1 MADDHTLTLTCP
13 AKVNLALSVARPRTD
28 GMHPIASWMVACTFG
43 DRLELRRTDDNAYE
57 GVDAGG
63 GHADSQGGGLQV
75 VPDTEQPS
83 GVEISVDW
91 PVEKDL
97 AFRAWRLLE
106 SHLGRPLPVTAT
118 VRKRIP
124 TGAGLGGGSSDAAAM
139 LVGLDR
145 LFELNLSHRL
155 VELAAALGSDVPFI
169 VGAMQGEPSALV
181 AGLGEQLEPLPLK
194 GVLHLVLVFA
204 PVECPTPQ
212 VYRAFDQLHP
222 DAPLEADVER
232 VRTLAA
238 QWPVPQAGPFNDLAE
253 PAMVVQPRLREQIA
267 ALAAERIPAHITGS
281 GAAMFIIAPNH
292 LTAQSL
298 ARGVTAITGLPAIAT
313 RTL

>member
-1 MADDHTLTLTCP
+1 MDRLEITCP
-13 AKVNLALSVARPRTD
+13 AKVNLALSVARPRAD

-43 DRLELRRTDDNAYE
+43 DRIELRRADGTAEE
-57 GVDAGG
+57 GGVNAGG
-63 GHADSQGGGLQV
+63 SQTHLRAGGLQI
-75 VPDTEQPS
+75 VPDNEQPQ
-83 GVEISVDW
+83 GVQISVDW

-145 LFELNLSHRL
+145 LFELKLSHRL
-155 VELAAALGSDVPFI
+155 VQLAAALGSDVPFL

-181 AGLGEQLEPLPLK
+181 TGLGERLEPLPLE
-194 GVLHLVLVFA
+194 GVLYLVLAFP
-204 PVECPTPQ
+204 PVECSTPQ
-212 VYRAFDQLHP
+212 VYRAFDQLNP
-222 DAPLEADVER
+222 DAPSEADVGR

-253 PAMVVQPRLREQIA
+253 PAMVVQPRLREHIV

-281 GAAMFIIAPNH
+281 GAGMFIIAPNH
-292 LTAQSL
+292 LTAEAL

-313 RTL
+313 RTP